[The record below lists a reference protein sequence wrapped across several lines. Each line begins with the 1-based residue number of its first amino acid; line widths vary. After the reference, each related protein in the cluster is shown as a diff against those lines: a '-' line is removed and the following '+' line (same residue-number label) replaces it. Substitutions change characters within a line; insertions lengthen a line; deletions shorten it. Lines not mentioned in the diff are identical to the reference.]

1 MFTRLRSVFL
11 FGVASA
17 VLADGIT
24 DGLLMQIQRIEN
36 TQPFLVFLQWTSSTG
51 SQDFVRTSTD
61 LENWRLVPMMVEG
74 DGAPV
79 SAEVESHLNL
89 NFFQIVRQPKSDR
102 PWVTPPATTS
112 LAVFQ
117 LFHSEAIQAPVSYH
131 IYLPPAYELQ
141 PLRRFPVIYWLHGSG
156 PGVLGIPVL
165 TQYFHNAIQ
174 SGKIP
179 PLIVV
184 FPNGLP
190 DGMWCN
196 SKDGTQAIESMV
208 IDELIP
214 YIDSQYRTIADRSGR
229 IIEGFSMGGYGA
241 ARLGLTYPDRF
252 GAFSMMGAG
261 PLQLDFLEDHP
272 RLVPLE
278 SRLAVFASVF
288 GNDMEYFESQSPWR
302 IAQSKAETLPGDLLI
317 RQIVGTADS
326 MVIDNR
332 RLHQHFIELGVA
344 HSYVELEGIGH
355 NTMNVFNALGTSN
368 FDFYNLVLSSDEDKF
383 AVPAIRTPR

>member
-1 MFTRLRSVFL
+1 
-11 FGVASA
+11 
-17 VLADGIT
+17 
-24 DGLLMQIQRIEN
+24 
-36 TQPFLVFLQWTSSTG
+36 
-51 SQDFVRTSTD
+51 
-61 LENWRLVPMMVEG
+61 MMVEG

-89 NFFQIVRQPKSDR
+89 NFFQILRKPKSDR
-102 PWVTPPATTS
+102 PWVTPPATS
-112 LAVFQ
+112 SFALFRLFQ
-117 LFHSEAIQAPVSYH
+117 SEVIQAPVSYH
-131 IYLPPAYELQ
+131 IYLPRAYEQQ

-156 PGVLGIPVL
+156 PGVLGIPAL

-174 SGKIP
+174 SGRIP

-214 YIDSQYRTIADRSGR
+214 YIDNHYRTISDRSGR

-241 ARLGLTYPDRF
+241 ARLGLSYPDLF
-252 GAFSMMGAG
+252 GAWSMMGAG

-278 SRLAVFASVF
+278 SRLAIFASVF

-302 IAQSKAETLPGDLLI
+302 IAQSKVETLPEDLLI

-326 MVIDNR
+326 MVVDNR
-332 RLHQHFIELGVA
+332 RLHTHFTELGVS
-344 HSYVELEGIGH
+344 HDYIELQGIGH
-355 NTMNVFNALGTSN
+355 NTIQVLNALGTSN
-368 FDFYNLVLSSDEDKF
+368 FEFYNRALNKNDD
-383 AVPAIRTPR
+383 